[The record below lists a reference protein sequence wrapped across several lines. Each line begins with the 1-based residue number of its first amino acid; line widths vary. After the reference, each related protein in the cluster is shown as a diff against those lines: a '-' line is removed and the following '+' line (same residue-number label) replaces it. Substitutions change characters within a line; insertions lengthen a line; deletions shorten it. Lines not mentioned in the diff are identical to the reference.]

1 MRLLMQRLVW
11 WMMQRLV
18 QRLLP
23 KRAKEWLKKIIA
35 AV

>member
-1 MRLLMQRLVW
+1 LRPVLRIKS
-11 WMMQRLV
+11 QRLV

-23 KRAKEWLKKIIA
+23 KRAKEWLKKVVN